1 MLDVYKDG
9 RVFYNE
15 EELKQQYTT
24 KGMVVT
30 IDAREY
36 YVHKLVAE
44 RYLEDY
50 KPFYKVVHING
61 NVTDNKVENLKIEI
75 PLDSLEVTESGKR
88 PITLRHKTTGETH
101 KFNSLREASTFMGYS
116 STYLEKWFYTNGKD
130 ELSWFHEYEIV
141 KIAPKDTRVINREGK
156 TIFLRNKTT
165 GEVHYFL
172 SLAKASRFLGKSS
185 QYIKTRLQ
193 RGHDDLPEECDYEII
208 EVKG

>member
-9 RVFYNE
+9 RVFYNK

-75 PLDSLEVTESGKR
+75 PLDSLEVTEPGKW
-88 PITLRHKTTGETH
+88 PITLRHKTTGETF
-101 KFNSLREASTFMGYS
+101 KFDSLREASVFMGYS
-116 STYLEKWFYTNGKD
+116 CTYLEKWFYTKGKD

-172 SLAKASRFLGKSS
+172 SLAKASRFLGKNS

-193 RGHDDLPEECDYEII
+193 RGLELPIECDYEII

>member
-9 RVFYNE
+9 RVFYNK

-75 PLDSLEVTESGKR
+75 PLDFLEVTNPGKR
-88 PITLRHKTTGETH
+88 PITLRHKTTGGTF
-101 KFNSLREASTFMGYS
+101 KFDSLREASVFMGYS
-116 STYLEKWFYTNGKD
+116 CTYLEKWFYTKGKD

-172 SLAKASRFLGKSS
+172 SLAKASRFLGKNS

-193 RGHDDLPEECDYEII
+193 RGLELPIECDYEII